1 MSSEPTHILLVDD
14 LPENLLALEALL
26 RDPGYVIHQATSG
39 EQALELLLSHDFAIA
54 ILDVQMPYM
63 NGFELAELMRGMERT
78 RHVPIVF
85 VTAAG
90 KELDYSFK
98 GYDTGAV
105 DVLYKPLDPLAVK
118 SKVAVFADLFRQRKA
133 AQEQL
138 RLLEETRAQLQQAL
152 HMRDEFMSVVAHELR
167 TPLNTLALTCQVRLH
182 RLEKA
187 DQQPPGEQALR
198 KMAESDL
205 RQVANMTRLIED
217 MLDVSRIDHGKLSIR
232 PQSTDLSALLDRL
245 VQGFPKPP
253 GVILRADIAPDIR
266 VSGDAF
272 RIEQIAANL
281 LTNAVRYG
289 EGKPIDLL
297 LHAQGGK
304 AILTVRDQ
312 GVGIP
317 KDAQARIF
325 DRFVRVTDA
334 RTTTGL
340 GLGLFITR
348 QLVEAHR
355 GTIEVESEPGHG
367 STFTVKLP
375 LEGEAMR

>member
-26 RDPGYVIHQATSG
+26 RDPSYVIHQATSG
-39 EQALELLLSHDFAIA
+39 EQALELLLSHDYAIA

-63 NGFELAELMRGMERT
+63 SGFELAELMRGMERT

-187 DQQPPGEQALR
+187 DQQPSGEQALR

-217 MLDVSRIDHGKLSIR
+217 MLDVSRIDHGRLSIR
-232 PQSTDLSALLDRL
+232 PQSTDLSALLERL
-245 VQGFPKPP
+245 VQNFPKPA
-253 GVILRADIAPDIR
+253 GVTLRADIAPDIR

-297 LHAQGGK
+297 LRAQGGH
-304 AILTVRDQ
+304 AVLTVRDQ

-317 KDAQARIF
+317 KEAQARIF
-325 DRFVRVTDA
+325 DRFVRMTDA
-334 RTTTGL
+334 KTTTGL

-367 STFTVKLP
+367 STFTAKLP

>member
-26 RDPGYVIHQATSG
+26 RDPSYAIHLATSG
-39 EQALELLLSHDFAIA
+39 EQALELLLLHDFAIA
-54 ILDVQMPYM
+54 ILDVQMPHM

-118 SKVAVFADLFRQRKA
+118 SKVAVFADLFRQRKT

-138 RLLEETRAQLQQAL
+138 TLLEETRAQLQQAL
-152 HMRDEFMSVVAHELR
+152 RMRDEFMSVVAHELR
-167 TPLNTLALTCQVRLH
+167 TPLNTLALSCQVRLH

-187 DQQPPGEQALR
+187 DQQTSDEQALR

-217 MLDVSRIDHGKLSIR
+217 MLDVSRIDHGRLSIR
-232 PQSTDLSALLDRL
+232 PQSTDLSALLERL
-245 VQGFPKPP
+245 VQSFPKPAE
-253 GVILRADIAPDIR
+253 VTLRADIAPDVR

-272 RIEQIAANL
+272 RIEQIVANL

-297 LHAQGGK
+297 LRAQLGQ

-317 KDAQARIF
+317 KEEQARIF

-334 RTTTGL
+334 KTTTGL
-340 GLGLFITR
+340 GLGLYITR

-355 GTIEVESEPGHG
+355 GTIEVQSEPGHG
-367 STFTVKLP
+367 STFTARLP
-375 LEGEAMR
+375 LEGEATR